1 MSAISTLNAFNT
13 KAVGEAG
20 PAGVGAVVDGNGTKA
35 SFTNS
40 VLDGESQGL
49 GKSIWLV
56 AGGAAKV
63 VNTRF
68 EPSFVDGSADLTCL
82 NTYYLDL
89 SKADTD
95 C

>member
-1 MSAISTLNAFNT
+1 M
-13 KAVGEAG
+13 GEAG
-20 PAGVGAVVDGNGTKA
+20 NSGQGAVVDGTGATA

-82 NTYYLDL
+82 NTYYLNL
-89 SKADTD
+89 VKADDD